1 MRKTKIHAILT
12 EISQE
17 AREAR
22 KISDCTC
29 IHEYNDVKNKKY
41 ILPKVSVYDLVDGY
55 IDEYQIQV
63 LNQKGISVSTD
74 GTSFLPT
81 TSGLYKVIYYAEN
94 SFGKSETK
102 EYKVEILEE

>member
-29 IHEYNDVKNKKY
+29 IHKYNDVKNKKY
-41 ILPKVSVYDLVDGY
+41 ILNLKDKINELCTK
-55 IDEYQIQV
+55 
-63 LNQKGISVSTD
+63 L
-74 GTSFLPT
+74 
-81 TSGLYKVIYYAEN
+81 EN
-94 SFGKSETK
+94 EVFD
-102 EYKVEILEE
+102 

>member
-12 EISQE
+12 EISHE

-41 ILPKVSVYDLVDGY
+41 ILNLKDKINELCTK
-55 IDEYQIQV
+55 
-63 LNQKGISVSTD
+63 L
-74 GTSFLPT
+74 
-81 TSGLYKVIYYAEN
+81 EN
-94 SFGKSETK
+94 EVFD
-102 EYKVEILEE
+102 